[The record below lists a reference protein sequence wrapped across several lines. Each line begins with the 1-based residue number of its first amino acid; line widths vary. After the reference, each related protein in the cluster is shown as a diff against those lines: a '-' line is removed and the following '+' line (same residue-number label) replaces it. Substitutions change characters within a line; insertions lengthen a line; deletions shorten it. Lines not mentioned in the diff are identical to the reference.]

1 MKVREVSGTE
11 PYELS
16 PHGHAFINPYGG
28 CTMGCPFCFWLS
40 RDGWEKNMEIRA
52 ENAGAAGRSPKNLA
66 KGRMALSGKH
76 LRSL

>member
-28 CTMGCPFCFWLS
+28 CTMGCPFLFLVKQG
-40 RDGWEKNMEIRA
+40 RLGKKYGDTA
-52 ENAGAAGRSPKNLA
+52 ENAGAARKKP
-66 KGRMALSGKH
+66 
-76 LRSL
+76 

>member
-40 RDGWEKNMEIRA
+40 MDKKVF
-52 ENAGAAGRSPKNLA
+52 ENAGLLEKP
-66 KGRMALSGKH
+66 
-76 LRSL
+76 